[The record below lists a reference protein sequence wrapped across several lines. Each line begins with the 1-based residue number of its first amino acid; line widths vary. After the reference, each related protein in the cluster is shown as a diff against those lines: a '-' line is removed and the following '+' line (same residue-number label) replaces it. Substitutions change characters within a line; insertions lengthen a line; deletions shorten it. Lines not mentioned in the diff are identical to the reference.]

1 MGFLSGLFGKK
12 KVNHEPV
19 PNPYLVDMHSHLL
32 PGIDD
37 GSESF
42 DESVEMIKRLAET
55 GYRKFITTP
64 HVMSD
69 FYKNSPETILPVCEK
84 LNAVLKEQNIDI
96 RVEAAAEYNIDDN
109 LEKQLADDKLLSFG
123 GDKKYILVETSYLSN
138 APNFDEV
145 IFNLKIAGYQP
156 ILAHPERY
164 TYMYDD
170 FEKYRTLFGKGVCFQ
185 INLASLAG
193 YYSKEAK
200 KIAEK
205 LIQEKMVNFVGT
217 DIHHTRHLSALLHAQ
232 QSPGFAALTKLDIL
246 NNTLL

>member
-12 KVNHEPV
+12 NNKHEPV
-19 PNPYLVDMHSHLL
+19 PNPFVVDMHSHLL

-42 DESVEMIKRLAET
+42 DESVEMITKLAET
-55 GYRKFITTP
+55 GYKKFICTP
-64 HVMSD
+64 HVMAD
-69 FYKNSPETILPVCEK
+69 FYRNTPETILPVRDK
-84 LNAVLKEQNIDI
+84 LNAVLKERNIDVTI
-96 RVEAAAEYNIDDN
+96 EAAGEYNIDVN
-109 LEKQLADDKLLSFG
+109 LEKQLEANNLLTFG
-123 GDKKYILVETSYLSN
+123 GSRKYILVETSYLAN

-145 IFNLKIAGYQP
+145 IFNMKIAGYQP

-170 FEKYRTLFGKGVCFQ
+170 FEKYRKVFDKGICFQ

-200 KIAEK
+200 KIAER
-205 LIQEKMVNFVGT
+205 LIQEKMVHFVGT
-217 DIHHTRHLSALLHAQ
+217 DIHHTRHLGPLLHAQ
-232 QSPGFAALTKLDIL
+232 QSPAFAELTKLNLL

>member
-1 MGFLSGLFGKK
+1 
-12 KVNHEPV
+12 
-19 PNPYLVDMHSHLL
+19 L

-42 DESVEMIKRLAET
+42 DESIEMIKVLAET
-55 GYRKFITTP
+55 GYKKFITTP
-64 HVMSD
+64 HVMAD
-69 FYKNSPETILPVCEK
+69 FYRNTPESILPVLEK
-84 LNAVLKEQNIDI
+84 LRNVLKEQNIDI
-96 RVEAAAEYNIDDN
+96 TIEAAAEYNIDVN
-109 LEKQLADDKLLSFG
+109 LEQQLEANNLLTFG
-123 GDKKYILVETSYLSN
+123 GDKKYILVETSYLAN

-170 FEKYRTLFGKGVCFQ
+170 FEKYRTIFGKGICFQ

-200 KIAEK
+200 KIAER

-217 DIHHTRHLSALLHAQ
+217 DIHHPRHLGALLHAQ
-232 QSPGFAALTKLDIL
+232 QSPAFAELTKLDIL